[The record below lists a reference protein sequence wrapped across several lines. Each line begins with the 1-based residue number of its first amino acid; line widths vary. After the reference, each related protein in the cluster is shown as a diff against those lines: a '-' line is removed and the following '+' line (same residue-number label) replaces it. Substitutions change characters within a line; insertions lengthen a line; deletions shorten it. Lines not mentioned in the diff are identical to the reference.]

1 MSRGALFLIVA
12 VVCNA
17 SANILIKVGSA
28 RLNEEQGFWKLIA
41 QAALQPV
48 LWAGV
53 ILFGMALGAYSLV
66 LTRLNL
72 SVAYPVMIS
81 TGLIIVVIVSA
92 LFLNEKITL
101 IQLAGFFCILTGVWL
116 VAK

>member
-1 MSRGALFLIVA
+1 MNRGALLLIVA

-17 SANILIKVGSA
+17 SANILIKVGSS
-28 RLNEEQGFWKLIA
+28 RLNSDEGIWRTLISA
-41 QAALQPV
+41 VLQPV

-53 ILFGMALGAYSLV
+53 ILFGMALGAYGLV
-66 LTRLNL
+66 LTRVNL

-81 TGLIIVVIVSA
+81 TGLVIVVVVSA

-101 IQLAGFFCILTGVWL
+101 MQMAGFLCILAGVWL
-116 VAK
+116 VAR

>member
-1 MSRGALFLIVA
+1 MNRGALFLIAA

-17 SANILIKVGSA
+17 SANILIKIGSS
-28 RLNEEQGFWKLIA
+28 RLNTDEGIRKTVA
-41 QAALQPV
+41 GAVSQPA

-53 ILFGMALGAYSLV
+53 VLFGMALGAYSLV

-81 TGLIIVVIVSA
+81 TGLIIVVVVSA

-101 IQLAGFFCILTGVWL
+101 VQTAGFLCILAGVWL
-116 VAK
+116 VAR